1 MSRDG
6 RTRHGSEAAVM
17 TATSLG
23 DLSAQIRLLLTNKGI
38 SSIEAIG
45 VLESVKFS
53 LLADAWDI
61 ANENAQKEE

>member
-1 MSRDG
+1 MD
-6 RTRHGSEAAVM
+6 TRYGTESEAEVM

-23 DLSAQIRLLLTNKGI
+23 DLSAQIRLLLTNRGI

-61 ANENAQKEE
+61 ANENAQKED

>member
-1 MSRDG
+1 
-6 RTRHGSEAAVM
+6 M

-23 DLSAQIRLLLTNKGI
+23 VLSAQIRLLLTNKGI

>member
-1 MSRDG
+1 
-6 RTRHGSEAAVM
+6 M

-53 LLADAWDI
+53 YSLTRGISPTKTHRKRSEL
-61 ANENAQKEE
+61 